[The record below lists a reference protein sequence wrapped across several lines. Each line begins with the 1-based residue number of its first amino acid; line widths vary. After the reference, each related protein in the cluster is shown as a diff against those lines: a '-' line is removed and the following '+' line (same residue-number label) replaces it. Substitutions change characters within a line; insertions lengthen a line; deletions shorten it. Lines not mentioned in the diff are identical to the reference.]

1 MSILDKTKLHK
12 VFLAEMHGNT
22 LVVKPQGDA
31 AGFRESDI
39 ARELATLLEIVGDPR
54 IANLAVD
61 LGRSNYFGSV
71 IIGAIHNLGMRV
83 RNGGG
88 RIGMCDASEEMVET
102 LRTLKL
108 DTIWTH
114 YDSLKSALKAFK
126 S

>member
-1 MSILDKTKLHK
+1 MTRLDKTRNHK
-12 VFLAEMHGNT
+12 VFLAELQGDT
-22 LVVKPQGDA
+22 LIVRPQGDA

-54 IANLAVD
+54 IANLVVD

-71 IIGAIHNLGMRV
+71 VIGAIHNLGMKV

-88 RIGMCDASEEMVET
+88 RLGICDASDEMVET

-114 YDSLKSALKAFK
+114 YDSLKAALKAFK